1 MVDNP
6 CYELPLTVF
15 EGCCCFMAALW
26 FQSHRVF
33 FFVFFSGGGGG
44 LIWVLE
50 ILQSACFI
58 PLFAAGTI
66 ARI

>member
-33 FFVFFSGGGGG
+33 FGGFFRGGA